1 MARVLFSLSL
11 LCSAVLLSGCLETGS
26 GTPQH
31 NPFKD
36 RPNYGADI
44 NITKPYADTVAKEN
58 AEITNMY
65 SRNAAMIN
73 DWVSYKLSGSK
84 FDVNESEYP
93 GIIKIAQSLITA
105 SASDINSVDSDLLSP
120 AMALL
125 DSSMRRACASAENI
139 GDCIVN
145 WRENNAIQFAT
156 SANTLMNY
164 TTELTVD
171 NATLTA
177 TNGYQMKF
185 TIDPDT
191 GEIDGMTLTRDSG
204 DVDLAKLGDSG
215 TFYGSDI
222 ENGRVLE
229 LDYVSDAKQMGLS
242 YSDFGLIN
250 IQSSMNSDHQV
261 DAWLVP
267 FAGGYD
273 DKKIAVADIDSDM
286 TFTGRA
292 VGTAT
297 KGDDSINL
305 GGTATLNFKTGDTP
319 TSELVANFNN
329 WYDVTVDSTG
339 AISFTD
345 YKDNNQGGT
354 PIDMQLAATA
364 NDDGVITVTG
374 ATMNVGYYGPAGS
387 PTEATGLVHYQET
400 DVENPVSLDM
410 AFGVK

>member
-1 MARVLFSLSL
+1 MTVPGGFAVARVLFSLSL

-65 SRNAAMIN
+65 SRNTAMIN

-93 GIIKIAQSLITA
+93 GIIKAAQSLITA

-204 DVDLAKLGDSG
+204 DVDLAKLGDSH

-222 ENGRVLE
+222 ENGRNLE
-229 LDYVSDAKQMGLS
+229 LAYDSFGKEMGLS

-250 IQSSMNSDHQV
+250 IQSSMDSDHQV

-286 TFTGRA
+286 TFRGRA

-297 KGDDSINL
+297 KGEDSINL

-319 TSELVANFNN
+319 TSELAANFDN
-329 WYDVTVDSTG
+329 WYNVTITQNGD
-339 AISFTD
+339 AP
-345 YKDNNQGGT
+345 N
-354 PIDMQLAATA
+354 A
-364 NDDGVITVTG
+364 NFVFSG
-374 ATMNVGYYGPAGS
+374 N
-387 PTEATGLVHYQET
+387 PTET
-400 DVENPVSLDM
+400 DVRHRSIY
-410 AFGVK
+410 

>member
-65 SRNAAMIN
+65 SRNTAMIN

-93 GIIKIAQSLITA
+93 GIIKAAQSLITA

-250 IQSSMNSDHQV
+250 IISQGSDEF
-261 DAWLVP
+261 LIP
-267 FAGGYD
+267 FAGGYA
-273 DKKIAVADIDSDM
+273 DKAIAVTKIDTDM
-286 TFTGRA
+286 EFSGRATGRVVRGNNIIELIQDA
-292 VGTAT
+292 SRPTT
-297 KGDDSINL
+297 LKFDSQSEIS
-305 GGTATLNFKTGDTP
+305 TLN
-319 TSELVANFNN
+319 ANFNN
-329 WYDVTVDSTG
+329 WYDVTVDSNG

-345 YKDNNQGGT
+345 YKDNHSGGT
-354 PIDMQLAATA
+354 PIDMQLAATP
-364 NDDGVITVTG
+364 DDGTITADG
-374 ATMNVGYYGPAGS
+374 ATMNVGYYGPS
-387 PTEATGLVHYQET
+387 TTPTQATGLVHYQEK

>member
-36 RPNYGADI
+36 RPNYGTDI

-250 IQSSMNSDHQV
+250 IQSSMDSDHQV

-286 TFTGRA
+286 TFSGRA

-297 KGDDSINL
+297 KGEDSINL

-319 TSELVANFNN
+319 TSELAANFDN
-329 WYDVTVDSTG
+329 WYNVTITQNGDAPNANFVFSGNPTETDVILTNTTG
-339 AISFTD
+339 
-345 YKDNNQGGT
+345 
-354 PIDMQLAATA
+354 
-364 NDDGVITVTG
+364 TG
-374 ATMNVGYYGPAGS
+374 TMNVGYYGPAGS
-387 PTEATGLVHYQET
+387 PTEATGTVQFTET
-400 DVENPVSLDM
+400 GVDN
-410 AFGVK
+410 GVKMDMSFGATKVEK

>member
-36 RPNYGADI
+36 RPNYGTDI

-250 IQSSMNSDHQV
+250 ILSSMDGDQRV
-261 DAWLVP
+261 DVSLMP

-286 TFTGRA
+286 TFSGRA

-297 KGDDSINL
+297 KGEDSINL

-319 TSELVANFNN
+319 TSELVANFDN
-329 WYDVTVDSTG
+329 WYNVTITQNGDAPNANFVFSGNPTETDVILTNTTG
-339 AISFTD
+339 
-345 YKDNNQGGT
+345 
-354 PIDMQLAATA
+354 
-364 NDDGVITVTG
+364 TG
-374 ATMNVGYYGPAGS
+374 TMNVGYYGPAGS
-387 PTEATGLVHYQET
+387 PTEATGTVQFTET
-400 DVENPVSLDM
+400 GVDN
-410 AFGVK
+410 GVKMDMSFGATKVEK

>member
-286 TFTGRA
+286 TFSGRA

-297 KGDDSINL
+297 KGENSINL

-319 TSELVANFNN
+319 TSELVANFDN
-329 WYDVTVDSTG
+329 WYNVTITQNGDAPNANFVFSGNPTETDVILTNTTG
-339 AISFTD
+339 
-345 YKDNNQGGT
+345 
-354 PIDMQLAATA
+354 
-364 NDDGVITVTG
+364 TG
-374 ATMNVGYYGPAGS
+374 TMNVGYYGPAGS

>member
-65 SRNAAMIN
+65 SRNTAMIN

-93 GIIKIAQSLITA
+93 GIIKAAQSLITA

-250 IQSSMNSDHQV
+250 IQSSMDSDHQV

-286 TFTGRA
+286 TFRGRA

-319 TSELVANFNN
+319 TSELAANFDN
-329 WYDVTVDSTG
+329 WYNVTITQNGDAPNANFVFSGNPTETDVILTNTTG
-339 AISFTD
+339 
-345 YKDNNQGGT
+345 
-354 PIDMQLAATA
+354 
-364 NDDGVITVTG
+364 TG
-374 ATMNVGYYGPAGS
+374 TMNVGYYGPAGS

>member
-250 IQSSMNSDHQV
+250 IQSSMDSDHQV

-292 VGTAT
+292 VGTAS

-319 TSELVANFNN
+319 TSELVANFDN
-329 WYDVTVDSTG
+329 WYNVTITQNGDAPNANFVFSGNPTETDVILTNTTG
-339 AISFTD
+339 
-345 YKDNNQGGT
+345 
-354 PIDMQLAATA
+354 
-364 NDDGVITVTG
+364 TG
-374 ATMNVGYYGPAGS
+374 TMNVGYYGPAGS
-387 PTEATGLVHYQET
+387 PTEATGTIQFTET
-400 DVENPVSLDM
+400 GVDN
-410 AFGVK
+410 GVKMDMSFGATKVEK

>member
-250 IQSSMNSDHQV
+250 IQSSMDSDHQV

-319 TSELVANFNN
+319 TSELVANFDN
-329 WYDVTVDSTG
+329 WYNVTITQNGDAPNANFVFSGNPTETDVILTNTTG
-339 AISFTD
+339 
-345 YKDNNQGGT
+345 
-354 PIDMQLAATA
+354 
-364 NDDGVITVTG
+364 TG
-374 ATMNVGYYGPAGS
+374 TMNVGYYGPAGS
-387 PTEATGLVHYQET
+387 PTEATGTVQFTET
-400 DVENPVSLDM
+400 GVDN
-410 AFGVK
+410 GVKMDMSFGATKVEK

>member
-36 RPNYGADI
+36 RPNYGTDI

-242 YSDFGLIN
+242 YSDFGLID
-250 IQSSMNSDHQV
+250 ITSSMGDEQTPDGFS
-261 DAWLVP
+261 VP

-286 TFTGRA
+286 TFSGRA

-297 KGDDSINL
+297 KGEDSINL

-319 TSELVANFNN
+319 TSELAANFDN
-329 WYDVTVDSTG
+329 WYNVTITQNGDAPNANFVFSGNPTETDVILTNTTG
-339 AISFTD
+339 
-345 YKDNNQGGT
+345 
-354 PIDMQLAATA
+354 
-364 NDDGVITVTG
+364 TG
-374 ATMNVGYYGPAGS
+374 TMNVGYYGPAGS
-387 PTEATGLVHYQET
+387 PTEATGTVQFTET
-400 DVENPVSLDM
+400 GVDN
-410 AFGVK
+410 GVKMDMSFGATKVEK

>member
-65 SRNAAMIN
+65 SRNTAMIN

-93 GIIKIAQSLITA
+93 GIIKAAQSLITA

-250 IQSSMNSDHQV
+250 IISQGSDEF
-261 DAWLVP
+261 LIP
-267 FAGGYD
+267 FAGGYA
-273 DKKIAVADIDSDM
+273 DKAIAVTKIDTDM
-286 TFTGRA
+286 EFSGRATGRVVRGNNIIELIQDA
-292 VGTAT
+292 SRPTT
-297 KGDDSINL
+297 LKFDSQSEIS
-305 GGTATLNFKTGDTP
+305 TLN
-319 TSELVANFNN
+319 ANFNN

-345 YKDNNQGGT
+345 YKDNNHPGGT
-354 PIDMQLAATA
+354 SIDMQLAATA
-364 NDDGVITVTG
+364 NDDGVITVPG
-374 ATMNVGYYGPAGS
+374 ATMNVGYYGPSGS
-387 PTEATGLVHYQET
+387 PTQATGLVHYQET

>member
-44 NITKPYADTVAKEN
+44 NITKPYADPVAKEN
-58 AEITNMY
+58 AKITNMY

-250 IQSSMNSDHQV
+250 IQSSMDSDHQV

-273 DKKIAVADIDSDM
+273 DKKIAVADIVSDM

-305 GGTATLNFKTGDTP
+305 DGTATLNFKTGDTP
-319 TSELVANFNN
+319 TSELAANFDN
-329 WYDVTVDSTG
+329 WYNVTITQNGDAPNANFVFSGNPTETDVILTNTTG
-339 AISFTD
+339 
-345 YKDNNQGGT
+345 
-354 PIDMQLAATA
+354 
-364 NDDGVITVTG
+364 TG
-374 ATMNVGYYGPAGS
+374 TMNVGYYGPAGS
-387 PTEATGLVHYQET
+387 PTEATGTVQFTET
-400 DVENPVSLDM
+400 GVDN
-410 AFGVK
+410 GVKMDMSFGATKVEK

>member
-65 SRNAAMIN
+65 SRNTAMIN

-93 GIIKIAQSLITA
+93 GIIKAAQSLITA

-204 DVDLAKLGDSG
+204 DVDLAKLGDSH

-222 ENGRVLE
+222 ENGRNLE
-229 LDYVSDAKQMGLS
+229 LAYDSFGKEMGLS

-250 IQSSMNSDHQV
+250 IQSSMDSDHQV

-286 TFTGRA
+286 TFRGRA

-297 KGDDSINL
+297 KGEDSINL

-319 TSELVANFNN
+319 TSELAANFDN
-329 WYDVTVDSTG
+329 WYNVTITQNGDAPNANFVFSGNPTETDVILTNTTG
-339 AISFTD
+339 
-345 YKDNNQGGT
+345 
-354 PIDMQLAATA
+354 
-364 NDDGVITVTG
+364 TG
-374 ATMNVGYYGPAGS
+374 TMNVGYYGPAGS
-387 PTEATGLVHYQET
+387 PTEATGTVQFTET
-400 DVENPVSLDM
+400 GVDN
-410 AFGVK
+410 GVKMDMSFGATKVEK